1 MTIFLE
7 MQISR
12 NTKSTDLMM
21 SVPVVMYECLGFYP
35 RSLPNSDTSA
45 STSLMLKRSLEL
57 IMS

>member
-1 MTIFLE
+1 

-21 SVPVVMYECLGFYP
+21 SAPVVMYECLGFYP